1 MLKKDF
7 NYKRHKNEINWKG
20 ITMYQLQSISMKI
33 LPLKFVMLLIL
44 FETVIKR
51 KKKLVVF
58 TGNALHIE
66 SKCCRK

>member
-51 KKKLVVF
+51 KK
-58 TGNALHIE
+58 N
-66 SKCCRK
+66 